1 MPQNKFAKEREG
13 FVSME
18 IIQSKIFLIRG
29 HKVMCD
35 KDLAGLYQVP
45 TFRLN
50 EQVKRNIKRFPTD
63 FMFQLTKKE
72 FDNLISQFAIS
83 SWGGTRKL
91 PYVFTEQGVAMLSS
105 VLHSDRAIEVNIQIM
120 RVFTKLREFILS
132 HKDLRQKI
140 EEMEKK
146 YDNQFGVVFEA
157 IKRLMTYPDEAYKK
171 TKIGFIVNPG

>member
-1 MPQNKFAKEREG
+1 MPQKKFVTKTQGPA
-13 FVSME
+13 SIE
-18 IIQSKIFLIRG
+18 IIQSKIFFIRG

-35 KDLAGLYQVP
+35 KDLAGLYKVP

-50 EQVKRNIKRFPTD
+50 EQVKRNMKRFPPD
-63 FMFQLTKKE
+63 FMFQLTRKE
-72 FDNLISQFAIS
+72 SDHLISQFAIS

-120 RVFTKLREFILS
+120 RVFTKLREIMLS

-140 EEMEKK
+140 EDMEKK

-171 TKIGFIVNPG
+171 TKVGFIIDS